1 MNNVSG
7 SKMISH
13 SYMPRQHKW
22 SNTQLQKGGS
32 SFVVPELLE
41 GNSRQESVQVE
52 IMGEN
57 THQDCVSPLLAQST
71 TDQSKVRVYG
81 AKSNAKK
88 YHPRRL
94 MSRPQT

>member
-7 SKMISH
+7 GKMISH
-13 SYMPRQHKW
+13 SFIPRQHKW

-41 GNSRQESVQVE
+41 GNSRQESAQVE
-52 IMGEN
+52 IMGGIA
-57 THQDCVSPLLAQST
+57 HKDRASPLLAQSA

-81 AKSNAKK
+81 GKSNAKK